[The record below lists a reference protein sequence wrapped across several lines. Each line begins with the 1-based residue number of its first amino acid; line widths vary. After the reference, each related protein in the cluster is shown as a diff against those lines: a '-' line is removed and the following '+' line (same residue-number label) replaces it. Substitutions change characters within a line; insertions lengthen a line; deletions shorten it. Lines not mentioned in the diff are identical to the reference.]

1 MIIRSV
7 PAQTG
12 LLLAALGLSACV
24 DSSLDACGN
33 ANRDVNIV
41 TLAGNTVARTYE
53 QCIADLRTELQT
65 LRLEAAAL
73 DAEAARLNAQAAAL
87 DGERRTAAQRLATLN
102 AQQAAL
108 ARQISQAQVEE
119 ASVPALVQQERQ
131 LRSDIAA
138 QGEGVD
144 AGEAEALRARQ
155 QELNRLALEL
165 L

>member
-1 MIIRSV
+1 MRSV
-7 PAQTG
+7 PAHAG
-12 LLLAALGLSACV
+12 LLLAAVGLSACV

-33 ANRDVNIV
+33 ANRDVNIA
-41 TLAGNTVARTYE
+41 TLAGNAVSRTYE

-73 DAEAARLNAQAAAL
+73 DAESARLNAQAAAL
-87 DGERRTAAQRLATLN
+87 DGERRSAAQRLAALN
-102 AQQAAL
+102 AQQANL
-108 ARQISQAQVEE
+108 ARQISQTSVEQ
-119 ASVPALVQQERQ
+119 AAVPALVQQERQ

-138 QGEGVD
+138 QGDGVD
-144 AGEAEALRARQ
+144 TAEAEALRARQ